1 MLGAEGVT
9 RGMFMH
15 AVDQLPGR
23 MAILRERYGATLDDL
38 PDVAPDSFYPDEIPA
53 LSIEKFPA
61 VAFVNP
67 GTTGELGNRQTDVDA
82 GYEEYSYKY
91 RVQVYVWAMA
101 DTGPATSLAVKRTAL
116 AVREMYLA
124 DKILPVGPDHS
135 AEIDPRSIVESY
147 SALEQPADSQYI
159 GAAFVQFDVVT
170 HERLDA
176 PAEFGGGPYT
186 LEIADP
192 VATTSHHPYFDE

>member
-23 MAILRERYGATLDDL
+23 MAILRERYGAPADDL
-38 PDVAPDSFYPDEIPA
+38 RDFASFFPDEISS

-61 VAFVNP
+61 IAFVTP

-82 GYEEYSYKY
+82 MFEEYSYRYK
-91 RVQVYVWAMA
+91 VQVYVWTIG
-101 DTGPATSLAVKRTAL
+101 DTDTATSLAVKRYAL
-116 AVREMYLA
+116 AVREAYLA
-124 DKILPVGPDHS
+124 DKILPVGPNDS

-147 SALEQPADSQYI
+147 SALDQNADSQYI
-159 GAAFVQFDVVT
+159 AAAYVQFEVVT

-176 PAEFGGGPYT
+176 INPFTGPAEI
-186 LEIADP
+186 EIGAAVFP
-192 VATTSHHPYFDE
+192 SQHPYFDE